1 MDIFTIL
8 SGICFAI
15 GSVAIV
21 IGAWGLITL
30 KDVYSRIHA
39 AGMIDTAGV
48 GFFVLGMIFLSGW
61 SLVTVK
67 LALIGIFLIFT
78 SPISGHAVA
87 QVAHATGNA
96 AQGRDIVKKGK
107 AKAKKDT
114 GGKS

>member
-1 MDIFTIL
+1 MDIITIL

-15 GSVAIV
+15 GSVAIL
-21 IGAWGLITL
+21 IGAWGMITL

-48 GFFVLGMIFLSGW
+48 GFFVLGMILLSGW

-87 QVAHATGNA
+87 QVARSSGHDPLGKDMTSCSKN
-96 AQGRDIVKKGK
+96 KGK
-107 AKAKKDT
+107 
-114 GGKS
+114 SS

>member
-1 MDIFTIL
+1 MDILTVIA
-8 SGICFAI
+8 GICFAL
-15 GSVAIV
+15 GSVSILV
-21 IGAWGLITL
+21 GAWGLITL

-48 GFFVLGMIFLSGW
+48 AFYVLGMMILSGW

-87 QVAHATGNA
+87 QVAWSTGHVSV
-96 AQGRDIVKKGK
+96 GRHHIKKRGK
-107 AKAKKDT
+107 KRK
-114 GGKS
+114 GRSS

>member
-1 MDIFTIL
+1 MAITIII
-8 SGICFAI
+8 SGICFAL
-15 GSVAIV
+15 GSAAIL

-30 KDVYSRIHA
+30 KDVYARIHA

-48 GFFVLGMIFLSGW
+48 AFYILGMMMLSGW

-87 QVAHATGNA
+87 QVARASGQHPL
-96 AQGRDIVKKGK
+96 GRDKVAKKG
-107 AKAKKDT
+107 AK
-114 GGKS
+114 S